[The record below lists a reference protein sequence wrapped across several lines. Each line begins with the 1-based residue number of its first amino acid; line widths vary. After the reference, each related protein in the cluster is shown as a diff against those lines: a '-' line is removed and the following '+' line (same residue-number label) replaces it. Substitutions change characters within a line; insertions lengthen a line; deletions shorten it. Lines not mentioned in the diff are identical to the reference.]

1 MGTSPSFTEGRSVM
15 SAGFGCLANNAT
27 EKADYLYATQHLP
40 LILMNQFVS
49 GPRGRE
55 NGVVH
60 AAALRFDLH
69 VPASRSLKAKR
80 AAVRPIVDTLR
91 HRYHVSVA
99 EVDHQDRWQRAAI
112 AVAVVAESNHHLTE
126 VLDTLERFVRSSPEV
141 EVLDLTA
148 AYLEPEE

>member
-1 MGTSPSFTEGRSVM
+1 MPGTHAPS
-15 SAGFGCLANNAT
+15 LAPIRT
-27 EKADYLYATQHLP
+27 DYLSGTQHLP
-40 LILMNQFVS
+40 PIGRDRFVTRRS
-49 GPRGRE
+49 GRE

-126 VLDTLERFVRSSPEV
+126 VLDTLERFVRSSPDV

>member
-1 MGTSPSFTEGRSVM
+1 
-15 SAGFGCLANNAT
+15 
-27 EKADYLYATQHLP
+27 LYATEHLP
-40 LILMNQFVS
+40 PIDSNQFVT
-49 GPRGRE
+49 RLFGRE

-69 VPASRSLKAKR
+69 VPGSRSLKAKR

-126 VLDTLERFVRSSPEV
+126 VLDTLERFVRSSPDV